1 MRASGSTGQPFYYE
15 FGNGMGFRVSTKRVY
30 FPDESPFEG
39 VGIRPD
45 LEIKPTVDDL
55 RKGRDPVLE
64 RALELARGR

>member
-1 MRASGSTGQPFYYE
+1 
-15 FGNGMGFRVSTKRVY
+15 MGFRVSTKRVS
-30 FPDESPFEG
+30 FPDGSPFEG

-45 LEIKPTVDDL
+45 LEIRPTVDDL